1 MHESFFAEC
10 EYKFADADASARGEF
25 VGYASTFGNVD
36 QGGDIVERGAF
47 ARSLQAKKLADIP
60 MFFNHDHRGIPIG
73 KWTQLEE
80 DDRGLMAKGSLTLDI
95 PKARDVHAAMKDG
108 TVRGMSIGYRV
119 KGDDVAFDRGGT
131 VRRIKNVDLMEISV
145 VTQPMNLRAQVGRV
159 KSIDDLS
166 AEDIRDLEATLRSKG
181 LSRADAVKA
190 ISGLKDW
197 LQREAGAKAAE
208 TDRDDQTEALAELI
222 RRNIATIKRKG

>member
-10 EYKFADADASARGEF
+10 EYKFADADAAGRGEF

-95 PKARDVHAAMKDG
+95 PKARDVHAAMKEG
-108 TVRGMSIGYRV
+108 TVRGMSIGFRM
-119 KGDDVAFDRGGT
+119 KAEDVAFERAGA
-131 VRRIKNVDLMEISV
+131 VRRIKNLDLVEISV
-145 VTQPMNLRAQVGRV
+145 VTQPMNLRATVGRV
-159 KSIDDLS
+159 KSIHDMTAQDF
-166 AEDIRDLEATLRSKG
+166 RDLEATLREKG
-181 LSRADAVKA
+181 LSRTDAVKA
-190 ISGLKDW
+190 ISGLKEY
-197 LQREAGAKAAE
+197 LQREAGEQAEE
-208 TDRDDQTEALAELI
+208 TDRDDQTKALADLL
-222 RRNIATIKRKG
+222 RRNIKTLTQKD